1 MLEFLLCSSV
11 TILPDFLY
19 RRFAQGKRLGIEITL
34 FSVWYELRWGITA
47 CLILTVSLITT
58 IFYFHPSTTN
68 ATSFFRTVTILPE
81 AGGRVAEVAVATGD
95 RVAAGDVIFRLDD
108 SQQQA
113 AAETAR
119 RRIAEVD
126 AELLL
131 AQADLAAAEGA
142 IDQAIGSLEQAE
154 DELAR
159 QLNLQ
164 ARNPD
169 VVSGRE
175 IDRLQ
180 NLAESRQGALD
191 AAVARRQ
198 AAQVRIEVQLP
209 ARRESAEAQLAEA
222 QVALDKT
229 RVVAGVA
236 GTVRQFELQVG
247 DFVSPVLRP
256 AGILVPAS
264 FDEGTFVAGFG
275 QIAAQVIAPGM
286 IAEVACASHPYRIIP
301 MRVTSVQDAIAAG
314 QFRPSDTLLDVQDR
328 VRDGTLTVRM
338 APLFEGHADA
348 IPPGSRCIAN
358 AYTSNHERLQDED
371 LGTFSRIGLHT
382 IDTVGVV
389 HAILLRIQVFLLPVQ
404 TLVFSGG
411 H

>member
-1 MLEFLLCSSV
+1 MLELLLCSSV
-11 TILPDFLY
+11 TILPDYLY
-19 RRFAQGKRLGIEITL
+19 RRFAQGKRLGREITL
-34 FSVWYELRWGITA
+34 FSVWYELRWGIA
-47 CLILTVSLITT
+47 SCLILTVALITT
-58 IFYFHPSTTN
+58 IFYYHPSTTN
-68 ATSFFRTVTILPE
+68 VTSFFRTVTVLPE
-81 AGGRVAEVAVATGD
+81 TGGRVAEIAARSGQEVE
-95 RVAAGDVIFRLDD
+95 AGDLIFRLDD

-126 AELLL
+126 ALRQVAE
-131 AQADLAAAEGA
+131 ADLAAAEGN
-142 IDQAIGSLEQAE
+142 IDQAIGSLGQAE

-180 NLAESRQGALD
+180 NLVETRQGALE
-191 AAVARRQ
+191 AAVANRD
-198 AAQVRIEVQLP
+198 AARARLEVQLP
-209 ARRESAEAQLAEA
+209 AQRARAEAQLEEA

-229 RVVAGVA
+229 RVTAGVS
-236 GTVRQFELQVG
+236 GRLEQFQLQVG

-256 AGILVPAS
+256 AGILVPES
-264 FDEGTFVAGFG
+264 FEEGAFVAGFD
-275 QIAAQVIAPGM
+275 QLSAQVIRPGM
-286 IAEVACASHPYRIIP
+286 IAEIACASHPFQIVP
-301 MRVTSVQDAIAAG
+301 MQVTRVQDVIAAG
-314 QFRPSDTLLDVQDR
+314 QFRPSDQLIDPAER
-328 VRDGTLTVRM
+328 ARPGTLTVY
-338 APLFEGHADA
+338 LEELYDGHADP
-348 IPPGSRCIAN
+348 IPPGSLCAAN
-358 AYTSNHERLQDED
+358 VYTDNHARLDD
-371 LGTFSRIGLHT
+371 PGLGTGQRLLLHM

-389 HAILLRIQVFLLPVQ
+389 HAVLLRIQVFLLPVQ

>member
-47 CLILTVSLITT
+47 CLILTVSLITM

-95 RVAAGDVIFRLDD
+95 RVAAGDLIFRLDD

-180 NLAESRQGALD
+180 NLTEARQGALD

-198 AAQVRIEVQLP
+198 AAEVRIEVQLP

-275 QIAAQVIAPGM
+275 QIAAQVIHPGM
-286 IAEVACASHPYRIIP
+286 ITEVACASHPYRIIP
-301 MRVTSVQDAIAAG
+301 MRVTMVQDAIAAG
-314 QFRPSDTLLDVQDR
+314 QFRPSDALLDVQDR

-382 IDTVGVV
+382 IDTVGAV